1 MANKKQKNDKV
12 FILYIKRSNLSS
24 LETIAVCS
32 SKGKAKKMV
41 ESIYIQ
47 YLTMCEK
54 LGKPDSEQEA
64 YDSKF
69 WTNHPQ
75 DHRYC
80 FYTLNQNATAYF
92 LILEFELNSMAV
104 SFRSPNKETIS
115 NFVENNSE
123 EKNGI
128 NNGTSDDVENS
139 GNVVA

>member
-1 MANKKQKNDKV
+1 MANKKQKNNKV
-12 FILYIKRSNLSS
+12 YILYIKRSNLSS

-41 ESIYIQ
+41 ESIYLQ

-54 LGKPDSEQEA
+54 LGKPDNEQEA
-64 YDSKF
+64 YNSKF

-75 DHRYC
+75 DNRYC

-104 SFRSPNKETIS
+104 SFRSPNKETIA
-115 NFVENNSE
+115 NFVENASE
-123 EKNGI
+123 EGSS
-128 NNGTSDDVENS
+128 NGTDVVEDS
-139 GNVVA
+139 SNVVA